1 MSSPAITLA
10 RHIMAKKST
19 ALPLIDLAL
28 IMERIE
34 LAGKRIAREL
44 TVASLGGELG
54 YTGDTNVQ
62 GEKVKKLDEWGNQVF
77 LDAFEHGYP
86 VCSLISEEME
96 EPHHYSS
103 NCRENSYCVLYDPID
118 GSSNTDV
125 NGSLGTIFAVRKRAA
140 KHGKG
145 IEDLLG
151 PGIQQV
157 VAGYIA
163 YGPSTQLVYTA
174 GAGVDIFTL
183 DRSLGEFLL
192 WKENVKTPPRG
203 STYAVNQGNAG
214 KWHDGARKFL
224 AHITSRKDKRTS
236 YSLRYCGAFAA
247 DFHRLLLEGGIYLY
261 PGEVS
266 EGGKSKG
273 KLRLMYET
281 APLSMLAEQ
290 AGGRGSTGK
299 GRILEVVPSAI
310 HDRLPVYIG
319 SAEEVAMAEEVK
331 VEG

>member
-1 MSSPAITLA
+1 MSGGITLA
-10 RHIMAKKST
+10 RHIMTKSAT
-19 ALPLIDLAL
+19 ALPVADLAL

-34 LAGKRIAREL
+34 LIATRITREL
-44 TVASLGGELG
+44 ALAGLDGLG
-54 YTGDTNVQ
+54 YTGETNVQ
-62 GEKVKKLDEWGNQVF
+62 GEKVKKLDQWGNKVF

-86 VCSLISEEME
+86 VCSLISEEMD

-103 NCRENSYCVLYDPID
+103 NCRDNSYCILYDPID

-125 NGSLGTIFAVRKRAA
+125 NGSLGTIFAVKKRAPR
-140 KHGKG
+140 HGSG
-145 IEDLLG
+145 IDDILV
-151 PGIQQV
+151 PGTKQV
-157 VAGYIA
+157 IAGYIL
-163 YGPSTQLVYTA
+163 YGPAAQLVYSA

-183 DRSLGEFLL
+183 DRILGEFIL
-192 WKENVKTPPRG
+192 WKEDVKMPPHG

-214 KWHDGARKFL
+214 KWHDGARKFV

-247 DFHRLLLEGGIYLY
+247 DFHRCLLEGGIFMY
-261 PGEVS
+261 PAEVA
-266 EGGKSKG
+266 EGGKPKG
-273 KLRLMYET
+273 KLRLMYEL

-299 GRILEVVPSAI
+299 ERILELAATAI
-310 HDRLPVYIG
+310 HERHPIYIG
-319 SAEEVAMAEEVK
+319 SAEEVALAESFN